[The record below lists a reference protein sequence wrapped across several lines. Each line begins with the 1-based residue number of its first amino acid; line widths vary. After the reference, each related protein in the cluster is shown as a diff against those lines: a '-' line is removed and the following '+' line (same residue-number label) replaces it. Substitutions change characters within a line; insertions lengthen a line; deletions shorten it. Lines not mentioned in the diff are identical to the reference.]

1 MRRAG
6 RGRARRWGRGRRARR
21 AGFAVSLACVAVSI
35 IGATRAPDALAV
47 GAASSRMAEPA
58 EARAHAVEPPEAGL
72 DQAGLHDA
80 GPRDAGPHDAGPRD
94 AGLRDAG
101 LRNVGPR
108 DVSVRDVSVQDVGL
122 PDAGLDDAL
131 AATLDLHCLG
141 CHEGRRAKGGLDLAP
156 SVEARVVDEGV
167 LRAVRARL
175 VKRDMPP
182 ADEPERPTREE
193 YRAAI
198 AAIDALVAP
207 ATREVPAVR
216 RLNRAQYAGAVRDAL
231 GVDPAFTASL
241 LPADDIGEGF
251 DTTADT
257 LALPPLLVE
266 KYFDAAEAIAMRA
279 APPATLARTVRR
291 EGADLAR
298 AGQGGTYSGAT
309 WLATNGTL
317 SASFDC
323 AHTGRFRVEATAFA
337 TQAGDEPARMA
348 VEVDGARVAEFE
360 VPNAPGDPRGFAH
373 ELELA
378 AGAHTVAVR
387 FLNDF
392 WDPKHPDER
401 RRDRNLGVVAIALD
415 GPLGETPET
424 PFERAL
430 ADATGGRDGL
440 GALRDAADRFGAR
453 LFRRAL
459 APEESRALASLARE
473 AAGPDAAF
481 DIEVR
486 ALVTALLVD
495 PRFLLRVEPART
507 PGARRPLDGGEL
519 ATRLAFFLWS
529 SVPDEPLL
537 EAARTGALADPAR
550 LGAEVSR
557 MLADPRAESLATRFA
572 VQWLGIDRLETRS
585 FDPTTYPALDA
596 AMLVSMRRETE
607 LLFAEIVAGRRPVR
621 DLLEARETF
630 VDARL
635 AAHYQLAAP
644 GDNGFELRAI
654 PATRPAGILGHGSI
668 LAATSNPTRTS
679 PVKRGKWVLESLLDA
694 APPPPPPGVP
704 QLPEG
709 VDDRAGRPMRELM
722 ALHRANPD
730 CASCHVRMDAIGLA
744 FERLD
749 ADGRT
754 RATFDGAPI
763 DDRTELPDGRTVEGA
778 RGVGAMLATDDGFER
793 SLARHLAV
801 YALGRGM
808 ADADDALLDELAARA
823 VATGRFAD
831 LVGGIVAS
839 DAFRTRVDSPNPPN
853 RLSRAADREVE

>member
-6 RGRARRWGRGRRARR
+6 RGAARRRGRGSRAWR
-21 AGFAVSLACVAVSI
+21 AGIAASLACVAAVVVDAARVDGSV
-35 IGATRAPDALAV
+35 APS
-47 GAASSRMAEPA
+47 GAAR
-58 EARAHAVEPPEAGL
+58 L
-72 DQAGLHDA
+72 DATVPGA
-80 GPRDAGPHDAGPRD
+80 MVPG
-94 AGLRDAG
+94 
-101 LRNVGPR
+101 VV
-108 DVSVRDVSVQDVGL
+108 VSEERT
-122 PDAGLDDAL
+122 PDAGHAIEPPAGRVDDAL
-131 AATLDLHCLG
+131 AAILDLHCLG

-182 ADEPERPTREE
+182 ADEPERPSREE
-193 YRAAI
+193 YRAAV

-207 ATREVPAVR
+207 LSREVPAVR

-231 GVDPAFTASL
+231 GVDPAFAESL

-323 AHTGRFRVEATAFA
+323 AHGGRFRVEATAFA

-348 VEVDGARVAEFE
+348 VEIDGARVAEFE
-360 VPNAPGDPRGFAH
+360 VPNAPGDPRAFAH
-373 ELELA
+373 ELDLA
-378 AGAHTVAVR
+378 TGAHAVAVR

-392 WDPKHPDER
+392 WDPENPDER

-430 ADATGGRDGL
+430 AAATGGRDGL
-440 GALRDAADRFGAR
+440 GALRDAADRFGER

-459 APEESRALASLARE
+459 SPEESRALASLARE

-481 DIEVR
+481 DVQMR

-596 AMLVSMRRETE
+596 AMLASMRRETE

-644 GDNGFELRAI
+644 GELAAPGDLAAPGGDGFELRAI
-654 PATRPAGILGHGSI
+654 PATRPAGVLGHGSI

-679 PVKRGKWVLESLLDA
+679 PVKRGKWVLEAILDA

-839 DAFRTRVDSPNPPN
+839 DAFRTRVDSPNPLT
-853 RLSRAADREVE
+853 RLSRAEPAEVE

>member
-1 MRRAG
+1 MVLVASVALSAVAAVRGSGAG
-6 RGRARRWGRGRRARR
+6 
-21 AGFAVSLACVAVSI
+21 AGAGVRIADASDASDASRVATDAAT
-35 IGATRAPDALAV
+35 IGTSPNSASNSRPNSTSNSASNSAL
-47 GAASSRMAEPA
+47 
-58 EARAHAVEPPEAGL
+58 EPPAG
-72 DQAGLHDA
+72 GI
-80 GPRDAGPHDAGPRD
+80 
-94 AGLRDAG
+94 
-101 LRNVGPR
+101 
-108 DVSVRDVSVQDVGL
+108 
-122 PDAGLDDAL
+122 DDAL
-131 AATLDLHCLG
+131 AAMLDLHCLG
-141 CHEGRRAKGGLDLAP
+141 CHEGRRAKGGLDLTTT
-156 SVEARVVDEGV
+156 VEARAVDAGV

-193 YRAAI
+193 YRGLV
-198 AAIDALVAP
+198 AAIDALVPP
-207 ATREVPAVR
+207 ASREVPAVR

-231 GVDPAFTASL
+231 GVDPAFVESL

-266 KYFDAAEAIAMRA
+266 KYFDAAEAIAACA
-279 APPATLARTVRR
+279 APPASLARTQRID
-291 EGADLAR
+291 GARLAR

-317 SASFDC
+317 SAEFAA
-323 AHTGRFRVEATAFA
+323 AHPGRHRIEVTAFA
-337 TQAGDEPARMA
+337 SQAGDEPARMA
-348 VEVDGARVAEFE
+348 LEIDGRAVATFE
-360 VPNAPGDPRGFAH
+360 VPNEPGDPRAFAH

-378 AGAHTVAVR
+378 AGAHAVAVR

-392 WDPKHPDER
+392 WDPKNADER
-401 RRDRNLGVVAIALD
+401 RRDRNLGVVGVAIE

-424 PFERAL
+424 AFERAL
-430 ADATGGRDGL
+430 AEATGGRDGL

-459 APEESRALASLARE
+459 APDESRALASTARE

-481 DIEVR
+481 DDGIR

-529 SVPDEPLL
+529 SVPDEALL
-537 EAARTGALADPAR
+537 AAARAGELADPAR
-550 LGAEVSR
+550 LAAEVDR
-557 MLADPRAESLATRFA
+557 MLADPRAASLATRFA
-572 VQWLGIDRLETRS
+572 VQWLGIDRLEARS
-585 FDPTTYPALDA
+585 FDPATYPALDA
-596 AMLVSMRRETE
+596 AMLASMRRETE
-607 LLFAEIVAGRRPVR
+607 LLFADIVAGARPVR

-635 AAHYQLAAP
+635 TAHYGLAAP
-644 GDNGFELRAI
+644 TDPAPPAGADGGDAARFERRTL
-654 PATRPAGILGHGSI
+654 PAARPSGILGHGSI

-679 PVKRGKWVLESLLDA
+679 PVKRGKWVLEAILDA

-709 VDDRAGRPMRELM
+709 ADDRAGRPMRELM

-749 ADGRT
+749 ADGRL

-778 RGVGAMLATDDGFER
+778 GGVGAILAGDDGFER

-808 ADADDALLDELAARA
+808 ADADDALLDGLAAR
-823 VATGRFAD
+823 VAETGRFAD
-831 LVGGIVAS
+831 LVRGIVAS
-839 DAFRTRVDSPNPPN
+839 DAFRTRTDSPNPDT
-853 RLSRAADREVE
+853 RLSRAEVAGVE